1 MTKLKQKGE
10 LISTGIHQT
19 LTRCIKLSLGKYEFI
34 FSLCNIWMVFVIS
47 KCNNFI
53 NLPLRFAQQSRLFSV
68 SWHPQ
73 FCKDQI
79 SLRQKQHLRESL
91 TIKGGLTCRSQSG
104 PFHSPHHLIRTQ
116 LESEDLPLY
125 NFERTSD
132 SMCHPEKVK
141 KIRNMHKM
149 ISGK

>member
-19 LTRCIKLSLGKYEFI
+19 RCIELSLGKYEFI
-34 FSLCNIWMVFVIS
+34 FSQCNIWMVFVIS

-91 TIKGGLTCRSQSG
+91 TITGGLTCRSQSG
-104 PFHSPHHLIRTQ
+104 PSHSPHHLTRTQ

-132 SMCHPEKVK
+132 SMCHPKKVK
-141 KIRNMHKM
+141 KKYVICIK
-149 ISGK
+149 